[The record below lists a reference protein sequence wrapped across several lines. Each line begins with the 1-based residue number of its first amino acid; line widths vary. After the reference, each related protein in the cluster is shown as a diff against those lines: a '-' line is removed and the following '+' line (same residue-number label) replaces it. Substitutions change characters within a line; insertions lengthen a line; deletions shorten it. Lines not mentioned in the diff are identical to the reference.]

1 MGSRR
6 QFRPWPELE
15 PRNLS
20 HYAVTKLR
28 SNAGRTESDVPI
40 MFLLCS
46 FSQFVTL
53 AATRRRDH
61 ADVADRIVPVA
72 WLKRLRKSARNLRFS
87 TRESGSFT
95 SEQSTLLW
103 CGARNTLRPKL
114 PMSVPEPPAIIDR
127 IVSSGNRPAKLH
139 GRQPKAEG
147 IEVITPVRRCRTASR
162 PPPRPSW

>member
-28 SNAGRTESDVPI
+28 SNAVEQNL

-95 SEQSTLLW
+95 SEASTLLW
-103 CGARNTLRPKL
+103 CGVCTTLRPKF
-114 PMSVPEPPAIIDR
+114 PVSV
-127 IVSSGNRPAKLH
+127 
-139 GRQPKAEG
+139 
-147 IEVITPVRRCRTASR
+147 
-162 PPPRPSW
+162 